1 MCGGGGG
8 VVVNRGGY
16 IVAEGRHTALTYI
29 TSGRET
35 SEQKK
40 KKSPRGNKGR
50 AYYVTLRDA
59 GSPLLRGAICRVAL
73 AVSLFSL
80 LLWGSVL
87 NPIAKQRAPNNI
99 RREHH
104 VHVITVRRLK
114 DPHALLTRSIP
125 VMPSYRTLVT
135 APAPLREAGAA
146 SAIYSGS
153 RAILNSSAQK
163 PARKTVT
170 VAQLSSFAVS

>member
-1 MCGGGGG
+1 MCSGGGG

-40 KKSPRGNKGR
+40 ESPRGNEGR

-73 AVSLFSL
+73 AVFLFFPPV
-80 LLWGSVL
+80 GF
-87 NPIAKQRAPNNI
+87 
-99 RREHH
+99 
-104 VHVITVRRLK
+104 
-114 DPHALLTRSIP
+114 RS
-125 VMPSYRTLVT
+125 
-135 APAPLREAGAA
+135 
-146 SAIYSGS
+146 
-153 RAILNSSAQK
+153 
-163 PARKTVT
+163 
-170 VAQLSSFAVS
+170 